1 MPAAQRSAGSM
12 PVHHAEGYSRNSP
25 ERLDELP
32 GTCLQGSTLFII
44 LQQQPSRYAV
54 DITRKTKYPTNQVL
68 DKYPQLSWVGQICS
82 CLPSVRETG
91 VTSGGLS
98 LPSCVSLLRVGYV
111 QMNTYSVCMK
121 EKKYPTSSE
130 SPGDSTD
137 DEKEES
143 PRLGLPSSSFT
154 LDSSALMAHMDMAP
168 HTKGRSNHVQTSAE
182 SPTETGKRRE
192 K

>member
-1 MPAAQRSAGSM
+1 MNSQEPVCKAQLCLLFSNNS
-12 PVHHAEGYSRNSP
+12 VHATLLTSRENKVS
-25 ERLDELP
+25 D
-32 GTCLQGSTLFII
+32 
-44 LQQQPSRYAV
+44 QPS
-54 DITRKTKYPTNQVL
+54 L
-68 DKYPQLSWVGQICS
+68 GQIPTVES
-82 CLPSVRETG
+82 GWTNLFLPSLSERNRSHKWG
-91 VTSGGLS
+91 VS
-98 LPSCVSLLRVGYV
+98 LPSCASLLRVGYV

-130 SPGDSTD
+130 SPGESID

-143 PRLGLPSSSFT
+143 PRLGLPSSSFI

-182 SPTETGKRRE
+182 SPAETGTRRE